1 MFNMASTLSAK
12 VTKRSTLVGGLVL
25 GSNSNRHYQTMD
37 DLLGAS
43 FFHNINTYA
52 LGTYPADDPRVQY
65 DLNTAGPNNLGSL
78 VYEGDKFGYDYKIEV
93 MKGLLWTSYTA
104 EMGRFQTMI
113 SGKLG
118 QTNMR
123 RHGYMR
129 NGMAANNSEGN
140 SRIARFGE
148 GGAKGSINFD
158 AGKGHVFKIGVGYEW
173 RPPMANTAFISPE
186 ICNDYVLNLGDE
198 HVFSSEFSYQY
209 QNAGYTPTSTHTI
222 AASTTSQSGRTSTTM
237 TRTLSPTSA

>member
-1 MFNMASTLSAK
+1 MNDFAPSAIATWDWNINDKMKLTTSVFGKYSMYKSTKLNYANAENPQPDYWKNLPSSYYDIWNADALGNNSSTLQSWYNSYNYWTASKANRQIDCDRLYYANTQAANQGHDALYFIQAKHSDNLMFNMASTLSAK

-104 EMGRFQTMI
+104 EMGDRK
-113 SGKLG
+113 S
-118 QTNMR
+118 
-123 RHGYMR
+123 
-129 NGMAANNSEGN
+129 
-140 SRIARFGE
+140 
-148 GGAKGSINFD
+148 
-158 AGKGHVFKIGVGYEW
+158 VV
-173 RPPMANTAFISPE
+173 
-186 ICNDYVLNLGDE
+186 
-198 HVFSSEFSYQY
+198 
-209 QNAGYTPTSTHTI
+209 
-222 AASTTSQSGRTSTTM
+222 
-237 TRTLSPTSA
+237 